1 MKGWHRILVVTAG
14 VAMGAAA
21 LVATSGAIDRAPPDL
36 AVTLLQAGP
45 VASQLSFAVTV
56 RDVAPG
62 VRGWSASIDG
72 QPADVTLDGGQA
84 RVSLEGL
91 SDGPHTLQVAAWDG
105 AWTPN
110 FSRVE
115 RPFTVDATP
124 PELRV
129 AARSTRAVQGRALAV
144 FLDANEPIE
153 APVGQL
159 FGEPLTFHLLDE
171 VGLSWRAL
179 VGVPLDAEPGTV
191 SMSVEAADPA
201 GNRAQGA
208 VDIEIAPGRYRK
220 GGTIKLRPD
229 QVAARNDEDAKARMR
244 EERDAAYAWPHA
256 DQLWGGPMLRPVE
269 RGRISSPFGKYR
281 TYSDGKKS
289 HHTGTDIAAPTG
301 TPVLAASA
309 GEVRFAGEQAIFGN
323 VVIVHHGQGLSTS
336 YNHLSRIDVAVGQRV
351 TRGEPVGAVGT
362 TGQSTGPHLH
372 WGVIVGDVP
381 VDGMQ
386 LLDDGFELA
395 EDAAWVAVGGG

>member
-14 VAMGAAA
+14 VAIGAAA
-21 LVATSGAIDRAPPDL
+21 LVVTSGAVDRAPPDL
-36 AVTLLQAGP
+36 AVTLLQSGP
-45 VASQLSFAVTV
+45 VASQLTFAVTV

-84 RVSLEGL
+84 VVSLDGL

-105 AWTPN
+105 AWSPN

-115 RPFTVDATP
+115 RPFAVDATP
-124 PELRV
+124 PELSV
-129 AARSTRAVQGRALAV
+129 AARSTQAVQGRALSVLLA
-144 FLDANEPIE
+144 ANEPIE
-153 APVGQL
+153 APEGEL
-159 FGEPLTFHLLDE
+159 FGAPLTFHLLDE
-171 VGLSWRAL
+171 VGLYWRAL
-179 VGVPLDAEPGTV
+179 VGVPLDAEPGTT
-191 SMSVEAADPA
+191 SLSVTGADPA
-201 GNRAQGA
+201 GNRTLGA
-208 VDIEIAPGRYRK
+208 LDIEVAPGNYRR

-229 QVAARNDEDAKARMR
+229 QVAARNDEAAKARMR
-244 EERDAAYAWPHA
+244 KERDAAYAWPHA
-256 DQLWGGPMLRPVE
+256 AQLWRGPMLRPVE

-301 TPVLAASA
+301 TPVLAANA
-309 GEVRFAGEQAIFGN
+309 GEVRFAGEQAIFGK

-336 YNHLSRIDVAVGQRV
+336 YNHLSRVDVAVGQRL

-381 VDGMQ
+381 VDGMP
-386 LLDDGFELA
+386 LLDDGLEPD
-395 EDAAWVAVGGG
+395 EDTAWVAVGGG